1 MENIETLCF
10 LSTLMYS
17 VSCIPTSHTRNLM
30 QVYDMLEEETNCT
43 FLELLSLTDYGNWC
57 GLGNNGKVPVDI
69 MDKCCKVFN
78 LETFYNS
85 KTSLNYQIRRGGWPN
100 WEFPPIFLYFTFDAS
115 PKFSELS

>member
-1 MENIETLCF
+1 MKLMENIETLCF

-57 GLGNNGKVPVDI
+57 GLGNNGKLPVDLI
-69 MDKCCKVFN
+69 DQCCKV
-78 LETFYNS
+78 S
-85 KTSLNYQIRRGGWPN
+85 KNIKLLFG
-100 WEFPPIFLYFTFDAS
+100 L
-115 PKFSELS
+115 L